1 MCQPWQFEDSSF
13 GKKRQLILSIYFVLT
28 VTSSQWCPH
37 NYPQSNI
44 SNSCLV
50 SEFFHLQPLN
60 YNNFIHGNKIGIS
73 KYNKLTGTFF
83 HFKSPTTL
91 VISGHHWT
99 HTFTQRSLFF
109 WPSLPPWH
117 LIVIRDLPPKFNSL
131 NSQLLSD
138 LVPLILRHTR
148 TNKHWGPWRFYI
160 HSKRK
165 LVHASITPPHA
176 PTSGYPSCFN
186 PFWPYSGLDPYPVYP
201 PIL

>member
-1 MCQPWQFEDSSF
+1 MNFTNNMLSLKDLMCQPWQFEDSSF

-131 NSQLLSD
+131 NSAIKWLSTID
-138 LVPLILRHTR
+138 TQTHTHKQTLGPLKVLHTQ
-148 TNKHWGPWRFYI
+148 
-160 HSKRK
+160 
-165 LVHASITPPHA
+165 
-176 PTSGYPSCFN
+176 
-186 PFWPYSGLDPYPVYP
+186 
-201 PIL
+201 